1 MSGLPQVLIVT
12 GLMAAGKS
20 TVAQALAERLP
31 RAVHLRG
38 DVFRRMIA
46 GGRVEMSPEPDP
58 EAVAQLHL
66 RYELAR
72 MVAARY
78 AEAGFMVI
86 YQDILLEDD
95 LPATVAALAR
105 WKPGVVVLD
114 PGSAA
119 LAARDA
125 ARAKTGYG
133 GGWTPE
139 RMAPALERTPR
150 LGLWLDTAA
159 LSVDETVAAILADAA
174 ETRRGC
180 G

>member
-1 MSGLPQVLIVT
+1 MSGLPQILIVT

-20 TVAQALAERLP
+20 TVAQALSERLP

-46 GGRVEMSPEPDP
+46 GGRVEMSPEAGP
-58 EAVAQLHL
+58 EAQAQLRL
-66 RYELAR
+66 RYDLAR
-72 MVAARY
+72 MVADRY
-78 AEAGFMVI
+78 AQAGFTVI

-95 LPATVAALAR
+95 LAATVSALAN

-114 PGSAA
+114 PGSAV

-125 ARAKTGYG
+125 ARTKTGYG

-150 LGLWLDTAA
+150 LGLWLDTSELTA
-159 LSVDETVAAILADAA
+159 DETVAAILAGAG
-174 ETRRGC
+174 ETRHGC